1 MTRGQRFITPHDLGL
16 GESSTVRAPD
26 GGVYVIGT
34 SRWDELRSDW
44 RVTDVGTDPFQN
56 NVKGRTYTGAGGMVV
71 LPFKEKSAWSSERDS
86 PSALI
91 YSLRA
96 RAGSDALEEYLLDV
110 GRHITVALHYKRRV
124 IGEVN
129 LSRLLREEYL
139 LGVPL
144 ILFPHFTFGVLVVP
158 EKRFRPP
165 ADDEHERSSVELAL
179 AGFLFE
185 SSYSD
190 PEKDML
196 AQRYEELTRLSR
208 R

>member
-1 MTRGQRFITPHDLGL
+1 
-16 GESSTVRAPD
+16 VCRA
-26 GGVYVIGT
+26 
-34 SRWDELRSDW
+34 
-44 RVTDVGTDPFQN
+44 
-56 NVKGRTYTGAGGMVV
+56 
-71 LPFKEKSAWSSERDS
+71 
-86 PSALI
+86 
-91 YSLRA
+91 
-96 RAGSDALEEYLLDV
+96 
-110 GRHITVALHYKRRV
+110 
-124 IGEVN
+124 
-129 LSRLLREEYL
+129 
-139 LGVPL
+139 
-144 ILFPHFTFGVLVVP
+144 FTFGVLVVP